1 MSNGNHDERS
11 AAEKDP
17 ADDFQV
23 SPYEIAFPSAEESE
37 TLFEDLSIFLRELKD
52 YAILSTKKQKDIR
65 AKIDRLKSC
74 NPALMLKN
82 KPEFPIET
90 AYQVCGT

>member
-1 MSNGNHDERS
+1 MGTKTIELQHRIQQ
-11 AAEKDP
+11 
-17 ADDFQV
+17 AD
-23 SPYEIAFPSAEESE
+23 SGA
-37 TLFEDLSIFLRELKD
+37 LFEYLATFLRELQD
-52 YAILSTKKQKDIR
+52 YTIHDAEKQKDIR

-74 NPALMLKN
+74 TPALMLKN